1 MFKRKQKTKAAPTA
15 SASTSSSSKS
25 KKISVQSANQIS
37 SQFSPDA
44 SSRNTAASSS
54 PSSSPQATL
63 PSSNHATAAS
73 FLASLNDPDVVE
85 VVRTTIHH
93 SHVFKL
99 PPRNTGSIGWRG
111 SEWKEKVWH
120 GTCKIVDRNKQTA
133 ILLVDTTTGTIF
145 AVCPILDGVNAVER
159 CVDSSRYFV
168 LRIENGNGRHM
179 FIGLAFNERNDA
191 FDFNTAL
198 QDAKKEREFDLMQEK
213 MNNVE
218 LNGDN
223 GDVKSNATG
232 KDYSLKDGQTI
243 KVNIPKKHTTQIHG
257 AGGGTKAFA
266 NFMTQ
271 DVDDSNVS
279 PPSKAAATS
288 LPGFESSSS
297 SASSGSS
304 AAARRREKAKA
315 RGTSSG
321 GAFLLKPSKKDTPAR
336 TYM

>member
-15 SASTSSSSKS
+15 SSTTSSSSKS
-25 KKISVQSANQIS
+25 KKISIQSANQIS

-44 SSRNTAASSS
+44 SNTAASTSS
-54 PSSSPQATL
+54 TGEATSP
-63 PSSNHATAAS
+63 NDNNATAAS
-73 FLASLNDPDVVE
+73 FLASLNDPDIVE

-133 ILLVDTTTGTIF
+133 ILLVDTSTGTIF

-223 GDVKSNATG
+223 GDLTE

-279 PPSKAAATS
+279 PPSKASTS

-297 SASSGSS
+297 TSASSGSS

-336 TYM
+336 THM

>member
-1 MFKRKQKTKAAPTA
+1 
-15 SASTSSSSKS
+15 
-25 KKISVQSANQIS
+25 
-37 SQFSPDA
+37 
-44 SSRNTAASSS
+44 
-54 PSSSPQATL
+54 
-63 PSSNHATAAS
+63 
-73 FLASLNDPDVVE
+73 
-85 VVRTTIHH
+85 
-93 SHVFKL
+93 
-99 PPRNTGSIGWRG
+99 
-111 SEWKEKVWH
+111 
-120 GTCKIVDRNKQTA
+120 
-133 ILLVDTTTGTIF
+133 
-145 AVCPILDGVNAVER
+145 
-159 CVDSSRYFV
+159 
-168 LRIENGNGRHM
+168 M

-223 GDVKSNATG
+223 GDLTE

-279 PPSKAAATS
+279 PPSKASTS

-336 TYM
+336 THM

>member
-15 SASTSSSSKS
+15 SATTSSSSKS
-25 KKISVQSANQIS
+25 KKISIQSANQIS

-44 SSRNTAASSS
+44 SNTAASTSS
-54 PSSSPQATL
+54 TGEATSP
-63 PSSNHATAAS
+63 NDNNATAAS
-73 FLASLNDPDVVE
+73 FLASLNDPDIVE

-133 ILLVDTTTGTIF
+133 ILLVDTSTGTIF

-213 MNNVE
+213 MNKVE

-223 GDVKSNATG
+223 GDLTE

-243 KVNIPKKHTTQIHG
+243 KVNIPNKHTTQIHG

-279 PPSKAAATS
+279 PPSKASTS

-336 TYM
+336 THM